1 MQSNPTL
8 DALTSRRRSEND
20 PDRSHRCTVAF
31 WTGHRRI
38 FAWSLTLALVVLTI
52 AQASVP
58 VALNLWSQRL
68 FDALEQRDFGHVM
81 NEAGI
86 AVMIIVANM
95 LVMTV
100 HLKTKRRLQIEW
112 RGDLTRRILDQWMI
126 PGRDYLVQRQDGL
139 DNPDG
144 RIAEDVRVATETAI
158 DLGHSLFYC
167 VLLLLSFT
175 QILWGLSG
183 TIDLAI
189 GGWELVL
196 HGYLVWIAIIYAG
209 VGAAVAA
216 LLGQPLTRAANL
228 RHAKEADFRFGL
240 ASVRESGWTIPL
252 QSIDSARPKVE
263 RQFGGL
269 IGAWTHQTR
278 ALAHLIT
285 FSSAWSVLS
294 QAAPILVAA
303 PRYIAGPITLGV
315 LMQSAQA
322 FLQMTQALAWP
333 IENMQRLAEAR
344 ASFSR
349 VTQLHGS
356 LVESQAEVAS
366 LIEETERFE
375 YVERI
380 ETEITVIAAAMP
392 VVATPARQQPARLH

>member
-1 MQSNPTL
+1 MQTKSTL
-8 DALTSRRRSEND
+8 QSLASRQRPEETNEARK
-20 PDRSHRCTVAF
+20 CTVAF
-31 WTGHRRI
+31 WTGHRRV
-38 FAWSLTLALVVLTI
+38 FAWGLTLALVVLTI

-68 FDALEQRDFGHVM
+68 FDALEQRDFGTVM
-81 NEAGI
+81 HETGI
-86 AVMIIVANM
+86 AVMIILANM
-95 LVMTV
+95 VVMTV
-100 HLKTKRRLQIEW
+100 HLRTKRRLQVEW
-112 RGDLTRRILDQWMI
+112 RGDLTGRILDQWMI

-158 DLGHSLFYC
+158 DLGHSLLYC
-167 VLLLLSFT
+167 VLLLISFT

-183 TIDLAI
+183 TIDVAF
-189 GGWELVL
+189 GGWEFALP
-196 HGYLVWIAIIYAG
+196 GYLVWIAIVYAG
-209 VGAAVAA
+209 VGASVAA

-263 RQFGGL
+263 RQFDGL
-269 IGAWTHQTR
+269 VGAWARQTR

-303 PRYIAGPITLGV
+303 PRYIAGTITLGV
-315 LMQSAQA
+315 LMQIAQA

-356 LVESQAEVAS
+356 LVESHPETVTMPIDQ
-366 LIEETERFE
+366 IERIEI
-375 YVERI
+375 VERI
-380 ETEITVIAAAMP
+380 ETEITVIPIPAA
-392 VVATPARQQPARLH
+392 VAAGRPQTAQLH

>member
-8 DALTSRRRSEND
+8 DALTSRRQSEND

-303 PRYIAGPITLGV
+303 PRYIAGTITLGV
-315 LMQSAQA
+315 LMQIAQA